1 MTVPQK
7 LGLSVVTIIITYR
20 KSLYTC
26 MIEFIIILNKQYKKK
41 RMYQL
46 IDVAVK
52 IIIKDGRSYTM
63 LHLVM
68 SRIKCV
74 VCFTDALDKIC

>member
-1 MTVPQK
+1 
-7 LGLSVVTIIITYR
+7 
-20 KSLYTC
+20 
-26 MIEFIIILNKQYKKK
+26 MIEFIIILNKRYKK

-46 IDVAVK
+46 VDVAVK
-52 IIIKDGRSYTM
+52 ITIKDRRSYTM

-68 SRIKCV
+68 PRIKCI